1 MAIDALQEAIRRTKN
16 PTVLDLTLSPEAL
29 PPQLLAAEKREAAAY
44 GRFCRELMEALRDTV
59 PALHLSFSAFALL
72 DGGKELSAVL
82 KYARKLGY
90 YVLLD
95 APEMLSPA
103 AAEMAAR
110 AIWGENGMFPCDGL
124 IVQSYLG
131 SDLWKPFLPYVQGGK
146 KDLFIVAR
154 TANRSA
160 PEMQDLLTGSRLVH
174 MAAADLAGREA
185 ADTVGKYGY
194 TRVGLLAAAS
204 SAVSLKNLRSKY
216 PRLFLLLDG
225 LDYPNANAKNCAQA
239 FDKLG
244 RGAAAISGAAIT
256 CAWKETGGDGGEYLD
271 QAKAAAGRVK
281 KNLTRYVNIL

>member
-29 PPQLLAAEKREAAAY
+29 PPQLLASEQREAAAY

-59 PALHLSFSAFALL
+59 PALRLSFSAFALL
-72 DGGKELSAVL
+72 DGGKELSAAL

-95 APEMLSPA
+95 APELLSPA

-110 AIWGENGMFPCDGL
+110 AVWGENGRFPCDGL

-131 SDLWKPFLPYVQGGK
+131 SDLWKPFLPYVQRGK
-146 KDLFIVAR
+146 KDLFIVVR

-174 MAAADLAGREA
+174 MAAADLAGREG
-185 ADTVGKYGY
+185 ADTAGKYGY

-216 PRLFLLLDG
+216 PRMFLLLDG

-256 CAWKETGGDGGEYLD
+256 RAWKEAGGDGGDYLD
-271 QAKAAAGRVK
+271 QARAAAGRVK